1 MPENLKAAHVRID
14 GHVQGVWF
22 RGWTVDTATDLG
34 LVGWVRNRRDGSV
47 EALVQGPE
55 DAVDRM
61 VALCRQGPPHAHVV
75 SVQVDAV
82 AATSF
87 EGFVQKP
94 TL

>member
-1 MPENLKAAHVRID
+1 MPENLKAVHVRID

-61 VALCRQGPPHAHVV
+61 MALCWQGPPHAHVV
-75 SVQVDAV
+75 SVQADAV

-94 TL
+94 TV